1 MNLRSQRMLA
11 ARILKV
17 GHNRIWIDPNRLDD
31 VAIAIRRDDIRR
43 LIHEGAIR
51 RLPAKGV
58 SRGRARL
65 LRYKKKRG
73 QRRGPGSRKGKRTS
87 TLSRKER
94 WMIKIRAIRRH
105 LKKLRARRIIRPRD
119 YRLLYRL
126 AKGGMFDSIR
136 RVDHYIK
143 EHKLLR
149 RR

>member
-1 MNLRSQRMLA
+1 
-11 ARILKV
+11 
-17 GHNRIWIDPNRLDD
+17 
-31 VAIAIRRDDIRR
+31 
-43 LIHEGAIR
+43 
-51 RLPAKGV
+51 
-58 SRGRARL
+58 
-65 LRYKKKRG
+65 
-73 QRRGPGSRKGKRTS
+73 
-87 TLSRKER
+87 
-94 WMIKIRAIRRH
+94 MIKIRAIRRH